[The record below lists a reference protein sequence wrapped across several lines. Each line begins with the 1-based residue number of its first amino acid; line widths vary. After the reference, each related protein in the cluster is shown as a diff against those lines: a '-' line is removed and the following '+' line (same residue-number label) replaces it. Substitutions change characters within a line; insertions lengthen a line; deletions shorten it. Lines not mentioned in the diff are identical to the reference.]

1 VRTDGVGVDVVKN
14 VSMKRFGGSESCRH
28 VVIAGGGF
36 AGVEALLAL
45 WELGSER
52 VRVTLVAPE
61 PRLFYQPAATAE
73 VFEDDPPRCYDL
85 EEITSEL
92 GAVFVKARVVS
103 VGSQTGYVRLSSGP
117 RLTYDDLVLATGGRA
132 TAGVAGAVMFRGQ
145 RDVPALRLLVR
156 EIDREAV
163 RRVGFALPAG
173 TSWPLPLYE
182 LALLFSS
189 HAAEHD
195 LRTEITLVT
204 PERAPL
210 DVFGSEA
217 SRLVASLLVE
227 QGITFVPHAIPD
239 HVSDNGSLALRSG
252 TTVGVDRVV
261 AVPQLRGR
269 SISGVPTDHAGFV
282 PIDSTGRVQD
292 LPNVYAAGD
301 MTTFP
306 VKQGGLAA
314 QQADGIAEAIL
325 ATAGVA
331 VVPGRVPRIL
341 QARLIGGADPLFL
354 RAELDECGRATSAA
368 FSGSAP
374 SESPIGNKVLAR
386 YLTPYLDKI
395 GPAAPVES

>member
-1 VRTDGVGVDVVKN
+1 VGTDGAGVDVVKN
-14 VSMKRFGGSESCRH
+14 VSMKRFGGSKSCRH

-45 WELGSER
+45 WELGSEY

-61 PRLFYQPAATAE
+61 PRLFYRPAATAE

-92 GAVFVKARVVS
+92 GAAFVKARVVS

-145 RDVPALRLLVR
+145 HDVRALRLLVR
-156 EIDREAV
+156 DIEREEV

-189 HAAEHD
+189 HAAERD
-195 LRTEITLVT
+195 LRTEITVVT

-210 DVFGSEA
+210 EVFGSEA
-217 SRLVASLLVE
+217 SRLVASLVAE
-227 QGITFVPHAIPD
+227 QGITFVGHAIPD
-239 HVSDNGSLALRSG
+239 HVSENGLVLRSG
-252 TTVGVDRVV
+252 RTVGVDRVV

-269 SISGVPTDHAGFV
+269 SILGVPTDHAGFV

-325 ATAGVA
+325 AAAGVA
-331 VVPGRVPRIL
+331 VVPCRAPRIL

-368 FSGSAP
+368 FSGRAP
-374 SESPIGNKVLAR
+374 SEDPIGNKVLAR
-386 YLTPYLDKI
+386 YLTPHLDRI